1 MKKAIIL
8 AAAALFCVTG
18 IDVQA
23 QKQIGGDKNLEF
35 QFAPLGGNPISI
47 SGIRFRTFL
56 DESSAFRVNFF
67 VGSSTDKTVSFQ
79 EGELS
84 FEDPTSPILYSYDR
98 SFDLTIR
105 PGYEIHFDGTD
116 RLSPYVGAE
125 LDFGI
130 GRTSTED
137 EAWGPNDVDNIGQ
150 DDKNVVWT
158 TTNKDGFTRFGLN
171 LLAGFDFYFADNLY
185 LGAEMGF
192 GFSNTSMADSTVE
205 TSDLTAYNLVNT
217 GDPEADLPAAIV
229 NGSTFNV
236 GPTVN
241 GLIRLGFL
249 IN

>member
-23 QKQIGGDKNLEF
+23 QKQIGGDKNIEF
-35 QFAPLGGNPISI
+35 QFAPLGGSPISI

-56 DESSAFRVNFF
+56 DENSAFRVNLF
-67 VGSSTDKTVSFQ
+67 VGSQTDKSVTAQ
-79 EGELS
+79 EGAES
-84 FEDPTSPILYSYDR
+84 TEDPTSPILYMYDR
-98 SFDLTIR
+98 TFDLTIR

-130 GRTSTED
+130 GRMSTEQESWGANDIDNVD
-137 EAWGPNDVDNIGQ
+137 ELEQ
-150 DDKNVVWT
+150 NVVWSQT
-158 TTNKDGFTRFGLN
+158 DKDGFTRIGLN
-171 LLAGFDFYFADNLY
+171 LLAGFDFYFSDSIY

-192 GFSNTSMADSTVE
+192 GFSNKSM
-205 TSDLTAYNLVNT
+205 SDTTIEVSDATAYNLANFNEA
-217 GDPEADLPAAIV
+217 DADLPSAVI
-229 NGSTFNV
+229 NGSVFNV

>member
-23 QKQIGGDKNLEF
+23 QKQIGGDKNIEF

-56 DESSAFRVNFF
+56 DESSAFRVNLF
-67 VGSSTDKTVSFQ
+67 VGSQTDKTVLFQ
-79 EGELS
+79 EGEIS
-84 FEDPTSPILYSYDR
+84 AEDPTSPILYSYDR
-98 SFDLTIR
+98 MFDLTIR

-130 GRTSTED
+130 GRMSVED
-137 EAWGPNDVDNIGQ
+137 ESWGPNDVDNVVEPEQ
-150 DDKNVVWT
+150 YVVWT
-158 TTNKDGFTRFGLN
+158 ETAKDGFTRFGLN

-192 GFSNTSMADSTVE
+192 GFSNTSMSDSTIEV
-205 TSDLTAYNLVNT
+205 SDQTAYNLAN
-217 GDPEADLPAAIV
+217 GNDAEEDLPAAVV